1 MSGLPVTLGYL
12 AALRVLDAG
21 RAAFFGTAEADLP
34 VAQTPEIGRDDA
46 LPQFGFVGQG
56 YGESRLLIIAI
67 NPGNGPRDR
76 RDPRDEIALP
86 ALERFVKERTQ
97 DSFGLALQAYQR
109 VCPGWSIW
117 RQHGMPVVRAAGL
130 TLDQVA
136 YANCLPWRTLSE
148 SGFSDPAARKSV
160 ELYVKPLLSELTPR
174 VVVALGKK
182 AAQVL
187 ELVQPFHAEFVVWN
201 RARAPTTTVVAERTA
216 AAARLSALFGP
227 NAA

>member
-1 MSGLPVTLGYL
+1 MSGLPITLGYL
-12 AALRVLDAG
+12 AALSVLNVGRV
-21 RAAFFGTAEADLP
+21 AFVGTAEADLP
-34 VAQTPEIGRDDA
+34 LAQTLEIGQDDV

-56 YGESRLLIIAI
+56 YAECRLLIIAI

-76 RDPRDEIALP
+76 RDPGDETALP
-86 ALERFVKERTQ
+86 ALERFVKERTRH
-97 DSFGLALQAYQR
+97 SFDLAQQAYQR
-109 VCPGWSIW
+109 VCQGWSIW

-187 ELVQPFHAEFVVWN
+187 ELVQPLDAELVVWN
-201 RARAPTTTVVAERTA
+201 RARAPKPAVVAERA
-216 AAARLSALFGP
+216 AATARLSALFGRS
-227 NAA
+227 AA